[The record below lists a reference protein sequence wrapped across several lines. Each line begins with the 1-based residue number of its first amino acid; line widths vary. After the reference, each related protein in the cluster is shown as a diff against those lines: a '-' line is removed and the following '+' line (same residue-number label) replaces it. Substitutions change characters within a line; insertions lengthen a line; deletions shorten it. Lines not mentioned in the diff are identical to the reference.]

1 MVNVSAVPVRAYVAV
16 HSPAF
21 TRSATSTTRRAVTT
35 PAPSA
40 YRRRFLLIRLACA
53 QQNFSGGK
61 RIDIKI
67 VIADGV
73 VDVARSFGIFS
84 SNAASTFSLNP
95 VTLQLRQK
103 LLHFVRRFVAEVC
116 HLVNGEMLLQAL
128 Q

>member
-1 MVNVSAVPVRAYVAV
+1 M
-16 HSPAF
+16 
-21 TRSATSTTRRAVTT
+21 
-35 PAPSA
+35 PSA
-40 YRRRFLLIRLACA
+40 YRRRFLLIRLALH

-67 VIADGV
+67 VIADEI

-84 SNAASTFSLNP
+84 SNAASTFRLNP
-95 VTLQLRQK
+95 VNLQLRQK
-103 LLHFVRRFVAEVC
+103 LLHFVRRLWAEVC